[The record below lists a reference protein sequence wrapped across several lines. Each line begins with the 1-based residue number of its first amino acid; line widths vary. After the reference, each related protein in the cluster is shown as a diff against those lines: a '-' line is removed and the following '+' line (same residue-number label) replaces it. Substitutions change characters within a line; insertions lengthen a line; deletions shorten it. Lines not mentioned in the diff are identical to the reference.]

1 MKANPRDN
9 ALTLIAL
16 GDLAFILADTTH
28 EALGHGL
35 ATLAVGGVP
44 VLLTSSYLSTSGHY
58 SRWIP
63 AAGGIANVIVGL
75 IALVCTRPARKAAP
89 SLLYFLILVAAFNL
103 LFAAAYPFYSG
114 VALFGDWASVIAGLA
129 PAWVWRALLIVCSVS
144 LYLLFLSLLAFAI
157 RPFCGASDCAII
169 ERLRHITLIHFCQH
183 SSSPALPEFS
193 TLRDGSTCSQRQRPP
208 QPHPLASRSSTTSAR
223 HSPPIRPHRSP
234 DPFLPDPHGSP
245 QPSSPRS
252 CLSQFSAQAS
262 TFTKVKAGSRSAR
275 LRPAV

>member
-157 RPFCGASDCAII
+157 RPFCGASDCASI
-169 ERLRHITLIHFCQH
+169 ERLRHITLIPFLSALVVACIAGVFNPQGWINMFTAAAPAAAASFGITQLDHFRAALT
-183 SSSPALPEFS
+183 SDPAS
-193 TLRDGSTCSQRQRPP
+193 
-208 QPHPLASRSSTTSAR
+208 PLAG
-223 HSPPIRPHRSP
+223 PIP
-234 DPFLPDPHGSP
+234 
-245 QPSSPRS
+245 
-252 CLSQFSAQAS
+252 A
-262 TFTKVKAGSRSAR
+262 
-275 LRPAV
+275 RPAWIAAAVLATILFVAILGPGIHFH